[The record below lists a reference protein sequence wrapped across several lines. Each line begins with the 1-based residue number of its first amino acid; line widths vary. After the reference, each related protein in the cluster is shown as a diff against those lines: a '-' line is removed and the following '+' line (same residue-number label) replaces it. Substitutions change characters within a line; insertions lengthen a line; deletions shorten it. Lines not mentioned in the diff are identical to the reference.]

1 MESISQ
7 GVSQMNI
14 SCAESIIGYVLQTNN
29 NTKLVLVKEN
39 DRYWKTK
46 WVDIYEKIQ
55 TPTESIDHI
64 FNRQNL

>member
-1 MESISQ
+1 MEQISN
-7 GVSQMNI
+7 GVSEMSI
-14 SCAESIIGYVLQTNN
+14 GAESIIGYVLQMNN

>member
-14 SCAESIIGYVLQTNN
+14 SCAGTVGYVLQTNN
-29 NTKLVLVKEN
+29 NTKLVLVKED
-39 DRYWKTK
+39 DRCWKTK

-55 TPTESIDHI
+55 TPTESINRI
-64 FNRQNL
+64 FNR

>member
-14 SCAESIIGYVLQTNN
+14 SDPVGYVLQSNN
-29 NTKLVLVKEN
+29 NTKLVLVKKD
-39 DRYWKTK
+39 DRYWKTE